1 MRNCLAPLAA
11 ASSVVGSPA
20 VLVVEHDAALREV
33 LERVLHC
40 AGFAPVTTPSGVE
53 ALSLLQCGLPAKV
66 IVLDLEMLALECWGF
81 RCEQRRDARLS
92 HIPVI
97 IASPP
102 HERTPPGMVADALLR
117 KPIDLDQLI
126 ACVRTLCEAAFA

>member
-1 MRNCLAPLAA
+1 MARPP
-11 ASSVVGSPA
+11 V

-40 AGFAPVTTPSGVE
+40 AGFAPVTAPSGAE
-53 ALSLLQCGLPAKV
+53 ALNVLRLGIPAKV
-66 IVLDLEMLALECWGF
+66 IVLDLELPERDGWAF
-81 RCEQRRDARLS
+81 RCEQRRDPKLS
-92 HIPVI
+92 QIPVI

-102 HERTPPGMVADALLR
+102 HERLPPGMVADAVLR

-126 ACVRTLCEAAFA
+126 ACLRALCEAFVA

>member
-1 MRNCLAPLAA
+1 MARP
-11 ASSVVGSPA
+11 PA

-40 AGFAPVTTPSGVE
+40 AGFAPVTSPSGAE
-53 ALSLLQCGLPAKV
+53 ALRVLRLGMPAKV
-66 IVLDLEMLALECWGF
+66 IVLDLEMPEGDGWAF
-81 RCEQRRDARLS
+81 RCEQRRDPKLS
-92 HIPVI
+92 QIPVI

-102 HERTPPGMVADALLR
+102 HERLPPGMVADAVLR

-126 ACVRTLCEAAFA
+126 ACLRALCEAFVA

>member
-1 MRNCLAPLAA
+1 MARP
-11 ASSVVGSPA
+11 PA

-40 AGFAPVTTPSGVE
+40 AGFAPVTAPSGAE
-53 ALSLLQCGLPAKV
+53 ALSVLRLGMPAKA
-66 IVLDLEMLALECWGF
+66 IVLDLEMPEKDGWAF
-81 RCEQRRDARLS
+81 RCEQRRDPKLS
-92 HIPVI
+92 QIPVI

-102 HERTPPGMVADALLR
+102 HERLPPGMVADAVLR

-126 ACVRTLCEAAFA
+126 ACLRALCEAFVA

>member
-1 MRNCLAPLAA
+1 MARP
-11 ASSVVGSPA
+11 PA

-40 AGFAPVTTPSGVE
+40 AGFAPVTAPSGAE
-53 ALSLLQCGLPAKV
+53 ALSVLRLGMPAKA
-66 IVLDLEMLALECWGF
+66 IVLDLEMPEKDGWAL
-81 RCEQRRDARLS
+81 RCEQRRDPKLS
-92 HIPVI
+92 QIPVI

-102 HERTPPGMVADALLR
+102 HERLPPGMVADAVLR

-126 ACVRTLCEAAFA
+126 ACLRALCEAFVA

>member
-1 MRNCLAPLAA
+1 MARP
-11 ASSVVGSPA
+11 PA

-40 AGFAPVTTPSGVE
+40 AGFAPVTAPSGAE
-53 ALSLLQCGLPAKV
+53 ALSVLRLGMPAKAN
-66 IVLDLEMLALECWGF
+66 VLDLEMPEKDGWAF
-81 RCEQRRDARLS
+81 RCEQRRDPKLS
-92 HIPVI
+92 QIPVI

-102 HERTPPGMVADALLR
+102 HERLPPGMVADAVLR

-126 ACVRTLCEAAFA
+126 ACLRALCEAFVA

>member
-1 MRNCLAPLAA
+1 M
-11 ASSVVGSPA
+11 
-20 VLVVEHDAALREV
+20 LVVENDAALREV

-40 AGFAPVTTPSGVE
+40 AGFAPITVPNGAE
-53 ALSLLQCGLPAKV
+53 ALSLLQCGVPVKV
-66 IVLDLEMLALECWGF
+66 ILLDLEMPAGDGWAF
-81 RCEQRRDARLS
+81 RAEQRRDPRLT

-97 IASPP
+97 LAATP
-102 HERTPPGMVADALLR
+102 HDRLPPGMVADVVLR

>member
-1 MRNCLAPLAA
+1 MARP
-11 ASSVVGSPA
+11 PA

-40 AGFAPVTTPSGVE
+40 AGFAPVTAPSGAE
-53 ALSLLQCGLPAKV
+53 ALSVLRLGMPAKA
-66 IVLDLEMLALECWGF
+66 IVLDLEMPEKDGWAF
-81 RCEQRRDARLS
+81 RCEQRRDPKLS
-92 HIPVI
+92 QIPAI

-102 HERTPPGMVADALLR
+102 HERLPPGMVADAVLR

-126 ACVRTLCEAAFA
+126 ACLRALCEAFVA

>member
-1 MRNCLAPLAA
+1 MTRP
-11 ASSVVGSPA
+11 PA

-40 AGFAPVTTPSGVE
+40 AGFAPVTAPSGAE
-53 ALSLLQCGLPAKV
+53 ALSVLRLGVPAKV
-66 IVLDLEMLALECWGF
+66 IVLDLEMPERDGWAF
-81 RCEQRRDARLS
+81 RCEQRRDPKLS
-92 HIPVI
+92 QIPVI

-102 HERTPPGMVADALLR
+102 HERLPPGMVADAVLR

-126 ACVRTLCEAAFA
+126 ACLRALCEAFVA

>member
-1 MRNCLAPLAA
+1 MPR
-11 ASSVVGSPA
+11 PA

-40 AGFAPVTTPSGVE
+40 AGFAPVTAPSGAE
-53 ALSLLQCGLPAKV
+53 ALNVLRLGVPAKV
-66 IVLDLEMLALECWGF
+66 ILLDLEMPERDGWAF
-81 RCEQRRDARLS
+81 RCEQRRDPKLS
-92 HIPVI
+92 QIPVI

-102 HERTPPGMVADALLR
+102 HERLPPGMVADAVLR

-126 ACVRTLCEAAFA
+126 ACLRALCEAFVA

>member
-1 MRNCLAPLAA
+1 MARP
-11 ASSVVGSPA
+11 PA

-40 AGFAPVTTPSGVE
+40 AGFAPVTAPSGAE
-53 ALSLLQCGLPAKV
+53 ALSVLRLGVPAKV
-66 IVLDLEMLALECWGF
+66 IVLDLEMPERDGWAF
-81 RCEQRRDARLS
+81 RCEQRRDPKLS
-92 HIPVI
+92 QIPVI

-102 HERTPPGMVADALLR
+102 HERLPPGMVADAVLR

-126 ACVRTLCEAAFA
+126 ACLRALCEAFVA

>member
-1 MRNCLAPLAA
+1 VV
-11 ASSVVGSPA
+11 ASSA

-40 AGFAPVTTPSGVE
+40 AGFAPVTTASGAE
-53 ALSLLQCGLPAKV
+53 ALSLLQSGLPAKV
-66 IVLDLEMLALECWGF
+66 IVLDLEMLALECWTF
-81 RCEQRRDARLS
+81 RCQQRRDARLS
-92 HIPVI
+92 QIPVI

-102 HERTPPGMVADALLR
+102 HERTPPGMVADAVLR

-126 ACVRTLCEAAFA
+126 ACLWTLCEPAFT

>member
-1 MRNCLAPLAA
+1 MARP
-11 ASSVVGSPA
+11 PA

-40 AGFAPVTTPSGVE
+40 AGFAPVTAPSGAE
-53 ALSLLQCGLPAKV
+53 ALSVLRLGMPAKV
-66 IVLDLEMLALECWGF
+66 IVLDLEMPEGDGWAF
-81 RCEQRRDARLS
+81 RCEQRRDPKLS
-92 HIPVI
+92 QIPVI

-102 HERTPPGMVADALLR
+102 HERLPPGMVADAVLR

-126 ACVRTLCEAAFA
+126 ACLRALCEAFVA